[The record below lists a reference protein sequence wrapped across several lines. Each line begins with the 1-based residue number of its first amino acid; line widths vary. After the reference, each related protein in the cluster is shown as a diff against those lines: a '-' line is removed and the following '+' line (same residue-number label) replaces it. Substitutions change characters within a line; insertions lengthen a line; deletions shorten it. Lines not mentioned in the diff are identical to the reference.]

1 MEFPP
6 LHPLSQWPD
15 ADPALWYGRMSD
27 IDKDARIP
35 DQFARGQSYAALTGE
50 YWIARAWADDGI
62 SAWREDVVR
71 PEFEGFLATLRTGQ
85 YRVVVAWEESRITRD
100 PVVGAEFGKIMTKIG
115 GRLIV
120 TDGEKATAYDF
131 RRQRDR
137 DAWHGA
143 VGKSVSDS
151 GLKSELIRRS
161 LDVKREALEFMG
173 GRVGFGWTQTITRK
187 GKKIITVWSVNED
200 QARWLREAAQRIREG
215 EAVAMVADDFYD
227 RGLRIPYRRRGPDDP
242 LEQEGSLSRA
252 SLSAML
258 RNPRIAG
265 LFATGNA
272 SDGWTVVGPMSNFPA
287 ILTEEEWRET
297 CAALEAVKTR
307 KGTGTAVKNTFA
319 GYYVCHKCKRSL
331 IRNAPGK
338 WALWRHRLGKSR
350 VHFQCD
356 QSFHIVADDA
366 DDLMTRLV
374 DAYLVRRDW
383 EKVVDVA
390 DAEELKAE
398 RTTKEQELA
407 DLPRA
412 IAEREISVRLGGQ
425 VEAQIEARLRE
436 IDTDL
441 AQRARLVTVLD
452 GAEALRLWRDG
463 TLTEKR
469 RVLSTIIERIFVIP
483 GKDLPLRERLDIQW
497 RYPGPA

>member
-1 MEFPP
+1 MLP
-6 LHPLSQWPD
+6 LPEWPD
-15 ADPALWYGRMSD
+15 AEPALWYGRMSD
-27 IDKDARIP
+27 VDNDARIP
-35 DQFARGQSYAALTGE
+35 DQFARGQRYARLTGE

-71 PEFEGFLATLRTGQ
+71 PEFEGFLTTLRTGKH
-85 YRVVVAWEESRITRD
+85 RVVVAWEESRITRD
-100 PVVGAEFGKIMTKIG
+100 PVVGAEFGKIMQRVS

-120 TDGEKATAYDF
+120 TDGEKATTYDF

-151 GLKSELIRRS
+151 GLKSELVKRK
-161 LDVKREALEFMG
+161 LDAKREAREFLG
-173 GRVGFGWTQTITRK
+173 GPVGFGWSQTISRK
-187 GKKIITVWSVNED
+187 GKKIVTEWSVNEE
-200 QARWLREAAQRIREG
+200 QARWLREASQRIREG
-215 EAVAMVADDFYD
+215 EAVLKVADDFYD
-227 RGLRIPYRRRGPDDP
+227 RGLRIPHRRTRPDDTMKTGT
-242 LEQEGSLSRA
+242 LTRA
-252 SLSAML
+252 SLTAML

-265 LFATGNA
+265 LFATGNVHR
-272 SDGWTVVGPMSNFPA
+272 GWTVVGPMANFPA
-287 ILTEEEWRET
+287 ILTEEEWREP

-307 KGTGTAVKNTFA
+307 KGTGTAVKHVFA

-331 IRNAPGK
+331 IRNSPRAY
-338 WALWRHRLGKSR
+338 ALWRHRLGKSR
-350 VHFQCD
+350 EHVECD
-356 QSFHIVADDA
+356 QSFHINAADA

-383 EKVVDVA
+383 EKAGEVA

-398 RTTKEQELA
+398 RTEKEQELA

-412 IAEREISVRLGGQ
+412 ITAKEISLRLGGQ

-436 IDTDL
+436 IDAEL
-441 AQRARLVTVLD
+441 ARRARLVTVLD
-452 GAEALRLWRDG
+452 GQEALRLWRNG

-469 RVLSTIIERIFVIP
+469 RVLSTIIERIIAIP
-483 GKDLPLRERLDIQW
+483 GKDLPLRDRLDPQW
-497 RYPGPA
+497 RNPSPA